1 MTNAANFN
9 DYSGDGVFGRDRRVR
24 GSARKDIPR
33 KKYPLQAAIRKRVDW
48 VQAGPEKQPQYESRR
63 PRRQ

>member
-9 DYSGDGVFGRDRRVR
+9 DYSGDGVFGRDN
-24 GSARKDIPR
+24 
-33 KKYPLQAAIRKRVDW
+33 PLQAAIRKRVDW

-63 PRRQ
+63 PRRL